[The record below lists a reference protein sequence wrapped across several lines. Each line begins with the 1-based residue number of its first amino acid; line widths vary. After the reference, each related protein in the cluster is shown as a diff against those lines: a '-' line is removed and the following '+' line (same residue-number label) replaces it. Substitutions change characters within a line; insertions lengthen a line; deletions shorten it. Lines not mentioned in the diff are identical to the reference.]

1 MPLYQYQAFDQAGVL
16 RKGSEDAVSESD
28 LRQRLRSQ
36 QLYPKEIRVSRN
48 TSRSFLPKRGTNYK
62 RALTLFTRQF
72 EVLMDAT
79 IPYDKALQLI
89 IEQTEDVGFKEILAE
104 VRARVVEGGSLA
116 DALQLYPKIFPE
128 MYVSMIRSG
137 ENSGNLGKIL
147 KRLADYYET
156 QERLRGRLK
165 SAMIYP
171 AFMLVFSLLVVVF
184 MVTYIVPK
192 ITQIFASK
200 GTLLPLPTRILM
212 GLSDFMVNSWYLV
225 LIGLVILIFG
235 FSAFLRSEFG
245 KKVLQQLQLK
255 APLIGPL
262 MQKVLIARFCQ
273 TLGTLLGSGVDLKT
287 ALEISRHVVVNQ
299 LLMDQLNKMIIEV
312 NNKGIPLSAA
322 MGRTG
327 YFPDYVQHVVAIGE
341 EAARVDELLE
351 RVANRMQE
359 EVSRLLEG
367 LTALLQP
374 TMIVLMGGIVGFIA
388 LSVLLPMLNMNQL
401 LGR

>member
-79 IPYDKALQLI
+79 IPFDKALQLI

-137 ENSGNLGKIL
+137 ENSGNLGTIL

-171 AFMLVFSLLVVVF
+171 AFMLVFSLLVVF

-200 GTLLPLPTRILM
+200 ETLLPLPTRILM

-225 LIGLVILIFG
+225 LIGL
-235 FSAFLRSEFG
+235 
-245 KKVLQQLQLK
+245 
-255 APLIGPL
+255 
-262 MQKVLIARFCQ
+262 
-273 TLGTLLGSGVDLKT
+273 
-287 ALEISRHVVVNQ
+287 
-299 LLMDQLNKMIIEV
+299 II
-312 NNKGIPLSAA
+312 
-322 MGRTG
+322 
-327 YFPDYVQHVVAIGE
+327 
-341 EAARVDELLE
+341 
-351 RVANRMQE
+351 
-359 EVSRLLEG
+359 
-367 LTALLQP
+367 
-374 TMIVLMGGIVGFIA
+374 
-388 LSVLLPMLNMNQL
+388 
-401 LGR
+401 

>member
-89 IEQTEDVGFKEILAE
+89 IEQTENVGFKEILAE

-137 ENSGNLGKIL
+137 ENSGNLGTIL

-212 GLSDFMVNSWYLV
+212 GLSDFMVHSWYLV
-225 LIGLVILIFG
+225 LIGLIILIFG

-299 LLMDQLNKMIIEV
+299 LLIEQLNKMIIEV

>member
-137 ENSGNLGKIL
+137 ENSGNLGTIL

-156 QERLRGRLK
+156 QERLRSRLK

-225 LIGLVILIFG
+225 LIGLIILIFG

-299 LLMDQLNKMIIEV
+299 LLIEQLNKMIIEV

>member
-36 QLYPKEIRVSRN
+36 QLYPKEIRISRN

-137 ENSGNLGKIL
+137 ENSGNLGTIL

-299 LLMDQLNKMIIEV
+299 ILMDQLNKMIIEV

>member
-62 RALTLFTRQF
+62 QALTLFTRQF

-137 ENSGNLGKIL
+137 ENSGNLGTIL

-156 QERLRGRLK
+156 QERLQGRLK

-225 LIGLVILIFG
+225 LIGLIILIFG

-299 LLMDQLNKMIIEV
+299 LLIEQLNKMIIEV

>member
-137 ENSGNLGKIL
+137 ENSGNLGTIL

-192 ITQIFASK
+192 ITQIFARK

-225 LIGLVILIFG
+225 LIGLIILIFG

-299 LLMDQLNKMIIEV
+299 LLIEQLNKMIIEV

>member
-48 TSRSFLPKRGTNYK
+48 TSRSFLPKRGTNHK

-137 ENSGNLGKIL
+137 ENSGNLGTIL

-225 LIGLVILIFG
+225 LIGLIILIFG

-299 LLMDQLNKMIIEV
+299 LLIEQLNKMIIEV

>member
-137 ENSGNLGKIL
+137 ENSGNLGTIL

-299 LLMDQLNKMIIEV
+299 ILMDQLNKMIIEV

>member
-48 TSRSFLPKRGTNYK
+48 TSRSFIPKRGTNYK

-137 ENSGNLGKIL
+137 ENSGNLGTIL

-225 LIGLVILIFG
+225 LIGLIILIFG

-299 LLMDQLNKMIIEV
+299 LLIEQLNKMIIEV

>member
-1 MPLYQYQAFDQAGVL
+1 MPLYQYQAFDHAGVL

-48 TSRSFLPKRGTNYK
+48 TSRSFLPKRRTNYK

-89 IEQTEDVGFKEILAE
+89 IEQTEAVGFKEILAE

-137 ENSGNLGKIL
+137 ENSGNLGTIL

-156 QERLRGRLK
+156 QERLRGKLK

-212 GLSDFMVNSWYLV
+212 GLSDFMVHSWYLV
-225 LIGLVILIFG
+225 LIGLIILIFG

-299 LLMDQLNKMIIEV
+299 LLIEQLNKMIIEV

-374 TMIVLMGGIVGFIA
+374 TMILLMGGIVGFIA

>member
-137 ENSGNLGKIL
+137 ENSGNLGTIL

-212 GLSDFMVNSWYLV
+212 GLSDFMIHSWYLV
-225 LIGLVILIFG
+225 LIGLIILIFG

-245 KKVLQQLQLK
+245 KKILQQLQLK

-299 LLMDQLNKMIIEV
+299 LLIEQLNKMIIEV

>member
-1 MPLYQYQAFDQAGVL
+1 MPLYKYQAFDQAGVL

-28 LRQRLRSQ
+28 LRQRLRTQ

-48 TSRSFLPKRGTNYK
+48 TSRSFLPKRRTNYK

-137 ENSGNLGKIL
+137 ENSSNLGTIL

-212 GLSDFMVNSWYLV
+212 GLSDFMVHSWYLV
-225 LIGLVILIFG
+225 LIGLIILIFG

-273 TLGTLLGSGVDLKT
+273 TLGTLLRSGVDLKT

-299 LLMDQLNKMIIEV
+299 LLIEQLNKMIIEV

>member
-137 ENSGNLGKIL
+137 ENSGNLGTIL

-299 LLMDQLNKMIIEV
+299 LLMDQLNKMITEV

>member
-1 MPLYQYQAFDQAGVL
+1 MPLYQYQAFDQAGDL

-137 ENSGNLGKIL
+137 ENSGNLGTIL

-299 LLMDQLNKMIIEV
+299 LLIEQLNKMIIEV

-359 EVSRLLEG
+359 EVSRLLED

>member
-359 EVSRLLEG
+359 EVNRLLEG

>member
-116 DALQLYPKIFPE
+116 DALQLYPKIFPG

-137 ENSGNLGKIL
+137 ENSGNLGTIL

-225 LIGLVILIFG
+225 LIGLIILIFG

>member
-16 RKGSEDAVSESD
+16 HKGSEDAVSESD

-48 TSRSFLPKRGTNYK
+48 NSHSFLPKRGTNYK

-128 MYVSMIRSG
+128 MYISMIRSG
-137 ENSGNLGKIL
+137 ENSGNLGTIL

-212 GLSDFMVNSWYLV
+212 GLSDFMVHSWYLV

-235 FSAFLRSEFG
+235 FSAFLHSEFG

-299 LLMDQLNKMIIEV
+299 LLIEQLNKMIIEV

>member
-48 TSRSFLPKRGTNYK
+48 TSRSFLPKRGTNYE

-137 ENSGNLGKIL
+137 ENSGNLGTIL

-225 LIGLVILIFG
+225 LIGLIILIFG

>member
-36 QLYPKEIRVSRN
+36 RLYPKEIRVSRN

-137 ENSGNLGKIL
+137 ENSGNLGTIL

-225 LIGLVILIFG
+225 LIGLIILIFG

-299 LLMDQLNKMIIEV
+299 LLMDQLNKMIVEV

>member
-1 MPLYQYQAFDQAGVL
+1 MPLYQYQAFDHAGVL
-16 RKGSEDAVSESD
+16 HKGSEDAVSESD

-36 QLYPKEIRVSRN
+36 QLYTKEIRVSRN
-48 TSRSFLPKRGTNYK
+48 TSHSFLPKRGTNYK

-89 IEQTEDVGFKEILAE
+89 IEQTEDMGFKEILAE

-128 MYVSMIRSG
+128 MYISMIRSG
-137 ENSGNLGKIL
+137 ENSGNLGTIL

-212 GLSDFMVNSWYLV
+212 GLSDFMVHSWYLV

-299 LLMDQLNKMIIEV
+299 LLIEQLNKMIIEV

>member
-36 QLYPKEIRVSRN
+36 QLYPKEIRISRN

-137 ENSGNLGKIL
+137 ENSGNLGTIL

-156 QERLRGRLK
+156 QEHLRGRLK

-225 LIGLVILIFG
+225 LIGLIILIFG

-299 LLMDQLNKMIIEV
+299 ILMDQLNKMIIEV

>member
-79 IPYDKALQLI
+79 IPYGKALQLI
-89 IEQTEDVGFKEILAE
+89 IEQTQDVGFKEILAE

-137 ENSGNLGKIL
+137 ENSGNLGTIL

-225 LIGLVILIFG
+225 LIGLIILIFG

-299 LLMDQLNKMIIEV
+299 LLIEQLNKMIIEV

>member
-137 ENSGNLGKIL
+137 ESSGNLGTIL

-225 LIGLVILIFG
+225 LTGLIILIFG

>member
-1 MPLYQYQAFDQAGVL
+1 MPLYKYQAFDQAGVL

-28 LRQRLRSQ
+28 LRQRLRTQ

-128 MYVSMIRSG
+128 MYISMIRSG
-137 ENSGNLGKIL
+137 ENSGNLGTIL

-156 QERLRGRLK
+156 QERLRGKLK

-212 GLSDFMVNSWYLV
+212 GLSDFMVHSWYLV

-299 LLMDQLNKMIIEV
+299 LLIEQLNKMIIEV

>member
-1 MPLYQYQAFDQAGVL
+1 MPLYQYQAFDKAGVL

-89 IEQTEDVGFKEILAE
+89 IEQTENVGFKEILAE

-137 ENSGNLGKIL
+137 ENSGNLGTIL

-225 LIGLVILIFG
+225 LIGLIILIFG

-299 LLMDQLNKMIIEV
+299 LLIEQLNKMIIEV

>member
-137 ENSGNLGKIL
+137 ENSGNLGTIL

-156 QERLRGRLK
+156 QESLRGRLK

-225 LIGLVILIFG
+225 LIGLIILIFG

-299 LLMDQLNKMIIEV
+299 LLIEQLNKMIIEV

>member
-1 MPLYQYQAFDQAGVL
+1 MPLYQYQAFDKAGVL

-137 ENSGNLGKIL
+137 ENSGNLGTIL

-225 LIGLVILIFG
+225 LIGLIILIFG

>member
-137 ENSGNLGKIL
+137 ENSGNLGTIL

-225 LIGLVILIFG
+225 LIGLIILIFG

-299 LLMDQLNKMIIEV
+299 LLIEQLNKMIIEV

>member
-137 ENSGNLGKIL
+137 ENSGNLGTIL

-212 GLSDFMVNSWYLV
+212 GLSDFMVHSWYLV
-225 LIGLVILIFG
+225 LIGLIILIFG

-299 LLMDQLNKMIIEV
+299 LLIEQLNKMIIEV

>member
-89 IEQTEDVGFKEILAE
+89 IEQTENVGFKEILAE

-137 ENSGNLGKIL
+137 ENSGNLGTIL

-225 LIGLVILIFG
+225 LIGLIILIFG

-299 LLMDQLNKMIIEV
+299 LLIEQLNKMIVEV

>member
-137 ENSGNLGKIL
+137 ENSGNLGTIL

-225 LIGLVILIFG
+225 LIGLIILIFG

-299 LLMDQLNKMIIEV
+299 ILMDQLNKMIIEV

>member
-137 ENSGNLGKIL
+137 ENSGNLGTIL

-225 LIGLVILIFG
+225 LTGLIILIFG

-299 LLMDQLNKMIIEV
+299 LLIEQLNKMIIEV

>member
-16 RKGSEDAVSESD
+16 HKGSEDAVSESD

-48 TSRSFLPKRGTNYK
+48 TSHSFLPKRGINYK

-89 IEQTEDVGFKEILAE
+89 IEQTEDMGFKEILAE

-128 MYVSMIRSG
+128 MYISMIRSG
-137 ENSGNLGKIL
+137 ENSGNLGTIL

-212 GLSDFMVNSWYLV
+212 GLSDFMVHSWYLV

-299 LLMDQLNKMIIEV
+299 LLIEQLNKMIIEV

>member
-36 QLYPKEIRVSRN
+36 QLYPKEIRISRN
-48 TSRSFLPKRGTNYK
+48 TSRSFLSKRGINYK

-137 ENSGNLGKIL
+137 ENSGNLGTIL

-200 GTLLPLPTRILM
+200 VTLLPLPTRILM

-225 LIGLVILIFG
+225 LIGLIILIFG

>member
-137 ENSGNLGKIL
+137 ESSGNLGTIL

-299 LLMDQLNKMIIEV
+299 LLIEQLNKMIIEV

>member
-137 ENSGNLGKIL
+137 ENSGNLGTIL

-212 GLSDFMVNSWYLV
+212 GLSDFIVNSWYLV

>member
-137 ENSGNLGKIL
+137 ENSGNLGTIL

-225 LIGLVILIFG
+225 LIGLIILIFG

-299 LLMDQLNKMIIEV
+299 LLIEQLNKMIIEV

-341 EAARVDELLE
+341 EAARVDEMLE

>member
-16 RKGSEDAVSESD
+16 HKGSEDAVSESD

-89 IEQTEDVGFKEILAE
+89 IEQTENVGFKEILAE

-137 ENSGNLGKIL
+137 ENSGNLGTIL

-212 GLSDFMVNSWYLV
+212 GLSDFMVHSWYLV
-225 LIGLVILIFG
+225 LIGLIILIFG

-299 LLMDQLNKMIIEV
+299 LLIEQLNKMIIEV

>member
-89 IEQTEDVGFKEILAE
+89 IEQTENVGFKEILAE

-137 ENSGNLGKIL
+137 ENSGNLGTIL

-225 LIGLVILIFG
+225 LIGLIILIFG

-299 LLMDQLNKMIIEV
+299 LLIEQLNKMIIEV

-351 RVANRMQE
+351 RGANRMQE
-359 EVSRLLEG
+359 EVRRLLEG

>member
-36 QLYPKEIRVSRN
+36 QLYPKEIRISRN
-48 TSRSFLPKRGTNYK
+48 TSRSFLPKRGNNYK

-137 ENSGNLGKIL
+137 ENSGNLGTIL

-225 LIGLVILIFG
+225 LIGLIILIFG
-235 FSAFLRSEFG
+235 FSTFLRSEFG

-299 LLMDQLNKMIIEV
+299 ILMDQLNKMIIEV